1 MRPRDFTHSRPECTN
16 RLDRTQGANSLF
28 SESGNHVIAPS
39 VPSITVLRKRHYSL
53 AFKCV
58 VRKAME
64 TSSTRFEDCVSLM
77 TKTLG
82 RADRVKLFRG
92 YRKGLMLPV
101 QRKSVEPMVAHLS
114 PD

>member
-1 MRPRDFTHSRPECTN
+1 
-16 RLDRTQGANSLF
+16 
-28 SESGNHVIAPS
+28 
-39 VPSITVLRKRHYSL
+39 
-53 AFKCV
+53 
-58 VRKAME
+58 ME